1 MLAPAPVVPAF
12 ANGNGT
18 GSIIPATPI
27 VPGPTGNQLQNRVDD
42 AAALAAKSPTVI
54 SSSNIDENVIP
65 DLKAKLD
72 KYSNTG
78 VYQAADGSTRYADN
92 TIVPQDTSADQGD
105 SNKPALGDLRAQGG
119 TYVGQNNQK
128 FYNYDNT
135 PVTSDETDM
144 GLLTNM
150 QLSNDATT
158 KMKMDS
164 AMQQY
169 DLKKQNQESA
179 NAAADADITMGLLS
193 SGSTKYAAS
202 TPGLMSAEQ
211 KSLAMNIAG
220 LNAEE
225 NSILADAKAAH
236 DNQDFQILQ
245 QKLDL
250 LETKRKEKQAA
261 ADKLNESITTENKA
275 TQKAQIQ
282 ASRDNSVA
290 GIVAQGVTDP
300 AAVLDLL
307 NNHEDGTQVGDFSAD
322 EVSKTLKALTVAGT
336 KPTDLPADVKTF
348 EYIRDNYGL
357 PEDISSLPANQQYFA
372 YLKSVKAAN
381 TAPAKSTTKKTPTT
395 DTSTPSNAPSWDD
408 YKAAATKLMGTSYL
422 MAADEAELRAQYD
435 KEYGSGGTP
444 AAKFTPTEQKKLEQA
459 GLGKATRQ
467 QQLDFLY
474 GKKPAAPKP
483 ASSAAAPADTS
494 GIPDVLK

>member
-1 MLAPAPVVPAF
+1 MPTAAPAVPTF

-18 GSIIPATPI
+18 GSIIPAAASPTVPI
-27 VPGPTGNQLQNRVDD
+27 NPTANQLQKRVED
-42 AAALAAKSPTVI
+42 AGRSPTVI
-54 SSSNIDENVIP
+54 SSANIDEKVIP

-78 VYQAADGSTRYADN
+78 AFQAADGSTRYADN
-92 TIVPQDTSADQGD
+92 TIVPQTNTDQKDPNAPG
-105 SNKPALGDLRAQGG
+105 LGDLRQQGG
-119 TYVGQNNQK
+119 TYMGENNQK
-128 FYNYDNT
+128 FYSYDNT

-158 KMKMDS
+158 KMKVDS

-169 DLKKQNQESA
+169 DLKKQNQEIA
-179 NAAADADITMGLLS
+179 NNSKEADITMGLLS

-202 TPGLMSAEQ
+202 TPGLMTTEQ
-211 KSLAMNIAG
+211 KGLAMNIASI
-220 LNAEE
+220 NAEE

-245 QKLDL
+245 KKLDL
-250 LETKRKEKQAA
+250 LETKRKEKQAL
-261 ADKLNESITTENKA
+261 ADKLNESVAADNKTTQAAN
-275 TQKAQIQ
+275 AQ
-282 ASRDNSVA
+282 AARDNSVA
-290 GIVAQGVTDP
+290 TLVSQGVTDP
-300 AAVLDLL
+300 NTLL
-307 NNHEDGTQVGDFSAD
+307 QTLNTGGGNYSAD
-322 EVSKTLKALTVAGT
+322 EVSKTLKALTVSGT

-357 PEDISSLPANQQYFA
+357 PADISALPANQQYFA

-381 TAPAKSTTKKTPTT
+381 TAPAKATTTKKPASGETT
-395 DTSTPSNAPSWDD
+395 TPSNAPSWED
-408 YKAAATKLMGTSYL
+408 YKSAATKLMGTNYL
-422 MAADEAELRAQYD
+422 MAADEAELRAQYE
-435 KEYGSGGTP
+435 KEYGSAGGP

-474 GKKPAAPKP
+474 GKKPP
-483 ASSAAAPADTS
+483 AKKTSTTAAAPTDDTS